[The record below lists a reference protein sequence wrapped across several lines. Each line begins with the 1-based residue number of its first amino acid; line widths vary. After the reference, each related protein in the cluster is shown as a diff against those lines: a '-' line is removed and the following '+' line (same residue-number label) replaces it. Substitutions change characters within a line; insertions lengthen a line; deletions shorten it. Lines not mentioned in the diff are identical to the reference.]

1 MLGKRPTPI
10 RSPTPPPR
18 RTRGHSGRS
27 GLDWLFDLLEEA
39 ALADPKKLDPY
50 VAAVGVT
57 ILYEDLINATGN
69 GLSSQGSTLTGE
81 AVRRLACDADIH
93 RIVVK
98 GQSEILDY
106 GRGER
111 LFNRLLRRALRFRH
125 GHVCGVRGCGRRITQ
140 IHHIDWWENDGETS
154 IDNGIPLCS
163 YHHHLVHE
171 GGWNIAWNPT
181 TGTVTLEGPRG
192 QTLQTTAS
200 FLRAA

>member
-57 ILYEDLINATGN
+57 IQYEDLINATGN

-81 AVRRLACDADIH
+81 AVRRLACDADIQRMEH
-93 RIVVK
+93 RLEPHHRHRHPRRTK
-98 GQSEILDY
+98 RPNPPNNRQLPQSGVSDS
-106 GRGER
+106 GRP
-111 LFNRLLRRALRFRH
+111 RR
-125 GHVCGVRGCGRRITQ
+125 CNTPGVL
-140 IHHIDWWENDGETS
+140 S
-154 IDNGIPLCS
+154 VL
-163 YHHHLVHE
+163 
-171 GGWNIAWNPT
+171 
-181 TGTVTLEGPRG
+181 
-192 QTLQTTAS
+192 
-200 FLRAA
+200 